1 VPEIFATET
10 MAELCVRQGRASEA
24 MSIYRALLDRL
35 GGAVEAQKGDA
46 DSRRARWVARLSE
59 LGGQTP
65 RVAAPAAAS
74 LDTADREGSVE
85 PSGEPAGS
93 PAAGSAGERSAG
105 DRTLRALETMAAQID
120 AELGAP
126 GANRPP
132 GHAGPQPPERAP
144 SDVRPPAPALSAP
157 TPSTTA
163 SAGFRLPVLVQQTV
177 RSGQVVYAEGTDLI
191 VLGAVNAGAQ
201 LMADGNIHV
210 YGPLRGRAIAG
221 VKGARDARIFCQR
234 LEAELVG
241 IDASFLTAEALPVD
255 LVGKAVQVLLERGQC
270 VVLRM

>member
-1 VPEIFATET
+1 MTEIFATET

-24 MSIYRALLDRL
+24 ISIYRALLDRL
-35 GGAVEAQKGDA
+35 GGAVEAQKGHGDG
-46 DSRRARWVARLSE
+46 RRERWVARLSE
-59 LGGQTP
+59 LGGQPP
-65 RVAAPAAAS
+65 RSGHPAALPA
-74 LDTADREGSVE
+74 E
-85 PSGEPAGS
+85 PARGETSGEPAGS
-93 PAAGSAGERSAG
+93 PDAGNPE

-120 AELGAP
+120 AELGASGP
-126 GANRPP
+126 NRT
-132 GHAGPQPPERAP
+132 AEKARRQPPEREP
-144 SDVRPPAPALSAP
+144 SESRAPAPAPAP
-157 TPSTTA
+157 PAAPAVA
-163 SAGFRLPVLVQQTV
+163 SPGFRLPVLIQQTV
-177 RSGQVVYAEGTDLI
+177 RSGQVVYAEGSDLI

-221 VKGARDARIFCQR
+221 VKGAHDARIFCQR

-255 LVGKAVQVLLERGQC
+255 LVGKSVQVLLERGQC

>member
-24 MSIYRALLDRL
+24 ISIYRALLDRL
-35 GGAVEAQKGDA
+35 GGGEEAQKGDG
-46 DSRRARWVARLSE
+46 DGRRARWVARLSE

-65 RVAAPAAAS
+65 RVAAPLDTAA
-74 LDTADREGSVE
+74 DTADREGSVE

-93 PAAGSAGERSAG
+93 AGARSAG
-105 DRTLRALETMAAQID
+105 DRTLRALETMAAQIE
-120 AELGAP
+120 AELGASA
-126 GANRPP
+126 ANRPP
-132 GHAGPQPPERAP
+132 GHAGPQPPEREP
-144 SDVRPPAPALSAP
+144 SDLRPPAMSATATASAP
-157 TPSTTA
+157 SATA
-163 SAGFRLPVLVQQTV
+163 AAGFRLPVLVQQTV

>member
-1 VPEIFATET
+1 
-10 MAELCVRQGRASEA
+10 
-24 MSIYRALLDRL
+24 
-35 GGAVEAQKGDA
+35 
-46 DSRRARWVARLSE
+46 
-59 LGGQTP
+59 
-65 RVAAPAAAS
+65 
-74 LDTADREGSVE
+74 
-85 PSGEPAGS
+85 
-93 PAAGSAGERSAG
+93 
-105 DRTLRALETMAAQID
+105 MAAQID
-120 AELGAP
+120 AELGAASGASRTP
-126 GANRPP
+126 GQGRL
-132 GHAGPQPPERAP
+132 QPPERPP
-144 SDVRPPAPALSAP
+144 SDSRPPSQPASAP
-157 TPSTTA
+157 GPAATA
-163 SAGFRLPVLVQQTV
+163 SVGLRLPVLVQQTV

>member
-1 VPEIFATET
+1 VTSAVTEIFATET

-24 MSIYRALLDRL
+24 ISIYRALLDRL
-35 GGAVEAQKGDA
+35 GGAVEAPKGDG
-46 DSRRARWVARLSE
+46 DGRRARWVARLAE
-59 LGGQTP
+59 LGGKSP
-65 RVAAPAAAS
+65 RIAPLAAEAADGEAS
-74 LDTADREGSVE
+74 GELAGTAD
-85 PSGEPAGS
+85 
-93 PAAGSAGERSAG
+93 

-120 AELGAP
+120 AELGVVS
-126 GANRPP
+126 GANRTP
-132 GHAGPQPPERAP
+132 GHGRPQPPERAP
-144 SDVRPPAPALSAP
+144 TDSRPPPQPAPP
-157 TPSTTA
+157 PSPSPTA

-241 IDASFLTAEALPVD
+241 IDASFLTAEAIPVD

>member
-35 GGAVEAQKGDA
+35 GGSVEAQKGDG
-46 DSRRARWVARLSE
+46 DGRRARWVARLSE
-59 LGGQTP
+59 LGGQSP
-65 RVAAPAAAS
+65 RVAAPAAAHA
-74 LDTADREGSVE
+74 DTADREGSVE
-85 PSGEPAGS
+85 PSGS
-93 PAAGSAGERSAG
+93 PAAAGSAG

-120 AELGAP
+120 AELGAS

-144 SDVRPPAPALSAP
+144 SDFRPPPPAASAP
-157 TPSTTA
+157 SATA
-163 SAGFRLPVLVQQTV
+163 AASFRLPVLVQQTV

-270 VVLRM
+270 VVLRI

>member
-1 VPEIFATET
+1 MTEIFATET

-24 MSIYRALLDRL
+24 ISIYRALLDRL
-35 GGAVEAQKGDA
+35 GGAVEAVEGDG
-46 DSRRARWVARLSE
+46 RRARWMARLSE
-59 LGGQTP
+59 LRGQSSRTAP
-65 RVAAPAAAS
+65 PAAALS
-74 LDTADREGSVE
+74 EPAGGETSVE
-85 PSGEPAGS
+85 PAGNVD
-93 PAAGSAGERSAG
+93 AGNA
-105 DRTLRALETMAAQID
+105 DNRTLRALETMAAQIE
-120 AELGAP
+120 AEFGGTGDHRP
-126 GANRPP
+126 GAEARPRRP
-132 GHAGPQPPERAP
+132 GRGPTDPQPPAP
-144 SDVRPPAPALSAP
+144 PPPPGPSAA
-157 TPSTTA
+157 A
-163 SAGFRLPVLVQQTV
+163 SPGFRLPVLIQHTV

-221 VKGARDARIFCQR
+221 VKGAHDARVFCQR

-241 IDASFLTAEALPVD
+241 IDATFLTAEALPVD

>member
-1 VPEIFATET
+1 VTSAVPEIFATET

-35 GGAVEAQKGDA
+35 GGAVEAQKGDG
-46 DSRRARWVARLSE
+46 DGRRARWVARLSE
-59 LGGQTP
+59 LGGQSP
-65 RVAAPAAAS
+65 RVAAPAAAHA
-74 LDTADREGSVE
+74 DTADREGSVE
-85 PSGEPAGS
+85 PSGS
-93 PAAGSAGERSAG
+93 PAAGSAG

-120 AELGAP
+120 AELGAS
-126 GANRPP
+126 GASRPP
-132 GHAGPQPPERAP
+132 GHAGPPPPERAP
-144 SDVRPPAPALSAP
+144 SDFRPPALSASASASA
-157 TPSTTA
+157 PSATA
-163 SAGFRLPVLVQQTV
+163 AAGFRLPVLVQQTV